1 MGGHLPK
8 HLAARES
15 SKRLVSAEYIRF
27 FEHLDSGVRTV
38 GGADLIVLNESIVHE
53 RLNNLLYRLGHCE
66 TSGKSK
72 VIPELFRGSLAPM
85 PFIFGPSFSSSL
97 SLNGKQ

>member
-38 GGADLIVLNESIVHE
+38 GGADLIVLNESIIHE
-53 RLNNLLYRLGHCE
+53 RLND
-66 TSGKSK
+66 
-72 VIPELFRGSLAPM
+72 LFY
-85 PFIFGPSFSSSL
+85 
-97 SLNGKQ
+97 